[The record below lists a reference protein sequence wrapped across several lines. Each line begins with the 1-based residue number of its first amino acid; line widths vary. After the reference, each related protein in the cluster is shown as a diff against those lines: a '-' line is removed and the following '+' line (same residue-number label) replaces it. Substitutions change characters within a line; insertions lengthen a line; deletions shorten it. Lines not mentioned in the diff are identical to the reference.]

1 MGDPGDVLVFLPG
14 MAEIERVARLL
25 EGIDAEIHLLHGS
38 LSTEAQDRALL
49 PSARRKV
56 VLSTDIA
63 ETSLT
68 VEGVRIVVDSGSGP
82 GPPVRSRTPGM
93 TRLRT
98 VPISKSSA
106 EQRAGRA
113 GRTQSRDR
121 LSAVVADR
129 ARDPPSP
136 HGARDNSGRSRR
148 LCAGVGGLGKARPL
162 PPCRSSINPPRGHTG
177 KGWTCLAAWA
187 RSSRGVP

>member
-1 MGDPGDVLVFLPG
+1 

-25 EGIDAEIHLLHGS
+25 EGIDADVHLLHGS
-38 LSTEAQDRALL
+38 LSIQAQDAALL
-49 PSARRKV
+49 PSPRRKV

-68 VEGVRIVVDSGSGP
+68 VEGVRIVIDSGLARAP
-82 GPPVRSRTPGM
+82 RFDPHTGM

-113 GRTQSRDR
+113 GRTGAGGRIPDVVVDR
-121 LSAVVADR
+121 TRHPPAPLR
-129 ARDPPSP
+129 A
-136 HGARDNSGRSRR
+136 
-148 LCAGVGGLGKARPL
+148 
-162 PPCRSSINPPRGHTG
+162 
-177 KGWTCLAAWA
+177 
-187 RSSRGVP
+187 